1 MGRGIVIA
9 LALSLAAN
17 VFLGGFVAGR
27 LAGGPHDHDGPHVF
41 MFRHGGLEAFSDLTP
56 AARESLKRAF
66 IEHRAA
72 SRGGFRETRKLH
84 EEFVKV
90 LGADVYDRAA
100 ADALV
105 AKFEAAENSGRAGM
119 ARVLVEAAEGL
130 SAEDRKSL
138 AKHIEK
144 RGGHWKG
151 HRGPGDGPPPEGPPP
166 EESPD
171 TE

>member
-17 VFLGGFVAGR
+17 VFLGGFVIGKM
-27 LAGGPHDHDGPHVF
+27 AGGPHDRGGSHEFAFRHHDGPEGF
-41 MFRHGGLEAFSDLTP
+41 LDLTP

-66 IEHRAA
+66 ETRRAA
-72 SRGGFRETRKLH
+72 ATQEFSAARELH

-100 ADALV
+100 AEALA
-105 AKFEAAENSGRAGM
+105 AKFEAAENFGRAGM
-119 ARVLVEAAEGL
+119 ARLIVEAADGL
-130 SAEDRKSL
+130 STEDRKSL
-138 AKHIEK
+138 AKHIER

-151 HRGPGDGPPPEGPPP
+151 RRDRLGGSPPEATPEDGPP
-166 EESPD
+166 

>member
-27 LAGGPHDHDGPHVF
+27 LAGGPNDHGGPHVF
-41 MFRHGGLEAFSDLTP
+41 MFRHHDGPEEFSDLTP

-66 IEHRAA
+66 IGQRAA
-72 SRGGFRETRKLH
+72 SREDFRETRKLH

-90 LGADVYDRAA
+90 LGAEVYDRAA
-100 ADALV
+100 AEALV
-105 AKFEAAENSGRAGM
+105 AKFEAAEISGQAGM
-119 ARVLVEAAEGL
+119 ARILVEAAEGL
-130 SAEDRKSL
+130 PAEDRKSL
-138 AKHIEK
+138 AKHIER

-151 HRGPGDGPPPEGPPP
+151 RRGPEDGPPDGPPPE
-166 EESPD
+166 EDPD

>member
-41 MFRHGGLEAFSDLTP
+41 MFRHGGPEEFSDLTP

-72 SRGGFRETRKLH
+72 SREDFREARKLH

-105 AKFEAAENSGRAGM
+105 AKFEAAETAGRAGM
-119 ARVLVEAAEGL
+119 ARILVEAAEGL

-138 AKHIEK
+138 ANHLEK

-151 HRGPGDGPPPEGPPP
+151 YRGRHPDGSPPEVSPEEGPP
-166 EESPD
+166 